1 MDSFFHQESTIIL
14 GHFRQFSGHFGEYMM
29 NDDHICHIFGAFL
42 GGKKREEF
50 PVSSRVYGRI
60 MIMGHFWENL

>member
-1 MDSFFHQESTIIL
+1 MMIIYDIYL
-14 GHFRQFSGHFGEYMM
+14 VHG
-29 NDDHICHIFGAFL
+29 FL